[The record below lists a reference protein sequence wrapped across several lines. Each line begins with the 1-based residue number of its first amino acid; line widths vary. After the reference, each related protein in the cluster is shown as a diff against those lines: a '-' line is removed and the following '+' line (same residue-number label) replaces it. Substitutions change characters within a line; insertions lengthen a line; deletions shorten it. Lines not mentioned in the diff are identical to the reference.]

1 MKGTADVYST
11 LSKCL
16 AVPPCEP
23 SYHGCESLRFN
34 ELTRM
39 FDAKKFTWDSAFL
52 DKSDQES
59 LGSPCLVA
67 IETITEADAP
77 R

>member
-1 MKGTADVYST
+1 
-11 LSKCL
+11 
-16 AVPPCEP
+16 
-23 SYHGCESLRFN
+23 
-34 ELTRM
+34 M
-39 FDAKKFTWDSAFL
+39 FDVKKFTWDSAFL

-77 R
+77 GDD